1 MLFAQENSE
10 LNIYAIYLGES
21 DKGDATLLE
30 SKGHGL
36 LIDIGSASQTGVI
49 VEQLRKVGLTHV
61 DVLFSHLHSDHI
73 GSTHNNITA
82 GLENLEAMGICVD
95 TLYVPAVYLTP
106 YSTRI
111 SYRASQLQNY
121 ADQRPD
127 MNIVYLNVGDVVQIG
142 DAAGRVMGPT
152 DSTTRSPYQYTEY
165 SLVENRDIIYENDSS
180 LAMIFTCGN
189 TKYFTAGD
197 CYGREA
203 KALVEAYGSEL
214 KCDIMKMN
222 HHGIGSGNS
231 TDLLKAIRPKYSF
244 VPNSGVDKYNL
255 QSGHWRTYTATKRAS
270 KYGMCYMVGNEK
282 KTIVYHIVNDAITL
296 YKGSVISKA
305 NKMTGWQYLYG
316 ADGSNRDH
324 DMYYLNSECLPL
336 KGIQKVGSH
345 YFRFQAGGQMDYGTY
360 MPDGSYSGWK
370 TYNSEKR
377 YFAFSQNKKYAYMKV
392 GLSFINGVPMYF
404 DQDGYMVNS
413 GIEDETVIKKIG
425 SYYYA
430 VDYYGEVTIDDWEDI
445 DDFSYYFDDNGRM
458 LCNGK
463 YEINGEYYLF
473 DTDGTM
479 YAGNA
484 RTEFYDFKSNTY
496 AVRTDGT
503 LVTGK
508 CGKIDGDKY
517 YFDKTGCVQ
526 KNKIIKIGK
535 KQYYFNGSGKM
546 VHNRTF
552 KLYGKKYHSDK
563 NGVVKSK
570 KIKGKQSLWIKQ
582 LMALFFRMKI

>member
-222 HHGIGSGNS
+222 HHG
-231 TDLLKAIRPKYSF
+231 
-244 VPNSGVDKYNL
+244 
-255 QSGHWRTYTATKRAS
+255 
-270 KYGMCYMVGNEK
+270 
-282 KTIVYHIVNDAITL
+282 
-296 YKGSVISKA
+296 
-305 NKMTGWQYLYG
+305 
-316 ADGSNRDH
+316 
-324 DMYYLNSECLPL
+324 
-336 KGIQKVGSH
+336 
-345 YFRFQAGGQMDYGTY
+345 
-360 MPDGSYSGWK
+360 
-370 TYNSEKR
+370 
-377 YFAFSQNKKYAYMKV
+377 
-392 GLSFINGVPMYF
+392 
-404 DQDGYMVNS
+404 
-413 GIEDETVIKKIG
+413 TV
-425 SYYYA
+425 
-430 VDYYGEVTIDDWEDI
+430 
-445 DDFSYYFDDNGRM
+445 
-458 LCNGK
+458 
-463 YEINGEYYLF
+463 
-473 DTDGTM
+473 
-479 YAGNA
+479 
-484 RTEFYDFKSNTY
+484 
-496 AVRTDGT
+496 
-503 LVTGK
+503 
-508 CGKIDGDKY
+508 
-517 YFDKTGCVQ
+517 
-526 KNKIIKIGK
+526 
-535 KQYYFNGSGKM
+535 
-546 VHNRTF
+546 
-552 KLYGKKYHSDK
+552 
-563 NGVVKSK
+563 
-570 KIKGKQSLWIKQ
+570 
-582 LMALFFRMKI
+582 